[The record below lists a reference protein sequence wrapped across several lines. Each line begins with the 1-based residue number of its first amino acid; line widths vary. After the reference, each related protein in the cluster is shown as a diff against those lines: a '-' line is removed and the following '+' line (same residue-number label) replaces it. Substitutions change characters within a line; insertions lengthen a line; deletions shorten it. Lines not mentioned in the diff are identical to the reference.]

1 RAGGG
6 ARRGGVRDA
15 PLLRHLQVPPEP
27 AHLLAHRARRIAVLR
42 GGIRSREAAVRP
54 LRDPVRHFRPR
65 RLGRERRRVPAV
77 PVVDLL
83 HGVRLSA
90 GGRGGGDLR
99 PDADAAPAAGAARM
113 SPPPP
118 PVDLRSDRV
127 TKPSREMRRAMAD
140 ALFFPSGTQAN
151 QTGIALLTRPGIPR
165 LAQADVERAARLIAE
180 VLR

>member
-1 RAGGG
+1 
-6 ARRGGVRDA
+6 
-15 PLLRHLQVPPEP
+15 
-27 AHLLAHRARRIAVLR
+27 
-42 GGIRSREAAVRP
+42 
-54 LRDPVRHFRPR
+54 
-65 RLGRERRRVPAV
+65 
-77 PVVDLL
+77 
-83 HGVRLSA
+83 
-90 GGRGGGDLR
+90 
-99 PDADAAPAAGAARM
+99 M